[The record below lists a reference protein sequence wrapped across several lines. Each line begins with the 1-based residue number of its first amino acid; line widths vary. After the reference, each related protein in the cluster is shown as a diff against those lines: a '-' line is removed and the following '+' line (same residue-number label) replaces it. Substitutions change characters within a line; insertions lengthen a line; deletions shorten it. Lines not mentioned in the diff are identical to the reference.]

1 MTLVEALQQFDEFA
15 THLQIIV
22 DETDPNRDHF
32 MVYRRIGQL
41 NAWVDVMKQIVERPA
56 EERVIFDF
64 VLENIDQRILFVYYR
79 TELNETFTNN
89 NIVAPDLSPATEWW
103 NNNMTTL
110 TSSDSDTI
118 IALIDSIYS
127 KLSTIENL
135 YFG

>member
-1 MTLVEALQQFDEFA
+1 MTLVEALQQLDEFA

-22 DETDPNRDHF
+22 DEVDSNRDHF

-56 EERVIFDF
+56 EERVFFDF

>member
-56 EERVIFDF
+56 EERVFFDF

>member
-1 MTLVEALQQFDEFA
+1 MTLVEVLQQFDEFV

-22 DETDPNRDHF
+22 DEADPNRDHF

-41 NAWVDVMKQIVERPA
+41 NAWVDVMRQIVVRPA
-56 EERVIFDF
+56 EERVFFDF

-79 TELNETFTNN
+79 RELNETLTNN
-89 NIVAPDLSPATEWW
+89 NIAAPDLSPATEWW

-110 TSSDSDTI
+110 SSSDYDAI

-127 KLSTIENL
+127 KLNTIEDL